1 MTEKKKREARTIQS
15 VDRAMTALMLFL
27 GETKELGIT
36 DFASRLELPKPTVYS
51 LVHSLTKH
59 QILEQNPENS
69 KYRLGPSSF
78 RLGLQYARQ
87 SDVLSTVSV
96 WAERLCY
103 KFGKSV
109 NVCMLVGGQA
119 VVVYKADPDQVV
131 ISYPDVGAVVPFHS
145 TANGKMLL
153 AYADADTRNNLLTD
167 YPFTKMTASTIADRH
182 AFEAELEKIRAEG
195 ISFNRGESVSGI
207 NAVAGPIFNHL
218 GLMVASFTISGKA
231 EAFTENEGQLVA
243 EVKKT
248 AQSISKQMG
257 YSGRIYF

>member
-1 MTEKKKREARTIQS
+1 MTEKKKNEGRTIQS
-15 VDRAMTALMLFL
+15 VDRAMRAVMLFL
-27 GETKELGIT
+27 GDVQELGIT
-36 DFASRLELPKPTVYS
+36 DFARRLGLAKPTVYS
-51 LVHSLTKH
+51 LINTLTKH

-69 KYRLGPSSF
+69 KYRLGPGAF
-78 RLGLQYARQ
+78 RLGLQYARH

-109 NVCMLVGGQA
+109 NVCMLVGEQA
-119 VVVYKADPDQVV
+119 VVVYKVDPDQVV
-131 ISYPDVGAVVPFHS
+131 ISYPDVGAVVPLHS

-153 AYADADTRNNLLTD
+153 AHADPEVRDSLLAD
-167 YPFTKMTASTIADRH
+167 YPFTRITASTITDRRQ
-182 AFEAELEKIRAEG
+182 FEDELERTRSEG
-195 ISFNRGESVSGI
+195 VSFNRQESVSGI

-218 GLMVASFTISGKA
+218 GQMVASFAISGK
-231 EAFTENEGQLVA
+231 TEEFNDNEGQLIA

-257 YSGRIYF
+257 YGGRIYF